1 MLTADHAGWG
11 YTTSTGLA
19 FTHEEIVDPH
29 FDACAAYYR
38 DALDGVG
45 IERGWHV
52 LDAGCGSGAF
62 LPLIADR
69 VGAGGRV
76 SAVDLA
82 PESAER
88 AAARMRDHPA
98 AVPVEV
104 RQGSVLDL
112 PYADGTFDAVWCA
125 NTTQYLDDGE
135 LARALTELRR
145 VTRPGGLVA
154 VKDVDGSLSTVRP
167 ADPFLITDFFR
178 ASARTPGYAR
188 QLLRGRDLYR
198 RLRAAGLTA
207 VHQRTILMEHHAP
220 LNPSAL
226 RFYGNA
232 CARFAR
238 QAAVEG
244 IAGDW
249 AAFLDPDG
257 PAHPL
262 RDPDG
267 YISEGNVIA
276 IGTVPAGPCPTPFES
291 TETNGQEQGR
301 TP

>member
-1 MLTADHAGWG
+1 MLTADHAAWG

-29 FDACAAYYR
+29 FEACAAYYL

-45 IERGWHV
+45 IRPGWHV

-62 LPLIADR
+62 LPRIAEL
-69 VGAGGRV
+69 VGPEGRI
-76 SAVDLA
+76 SALDLA
-82 PESAER
+82 GENAQRAAER
-88 AAARMRDHPA
+88 MHGHPVRARL
-98 AVPVEV
+98 EV
-104 RQGSVLDL
+104 RRGSILDL

-135 LARALTELRR
+135 LARALAELRR

-154 VKDVDGSLSTVRP
+154 VKDVDGSLSTVSP

-178 ASARTPGYAR
+178 ECAKSPGYAR

-198 RLRAAGLTA
+198 LLRAAGLTA
-207 VHQRTILMEHHAP
+207 VRRRTVLMEHHAP
-220 LNPSAL
+220 LPPPAL
-226 RFYGNA
+226 RFYAHA

-238 QAAVEG
+238 QAVAEG
-244 IAGDW
+244 VPGNW
-249 AAFLDPDG
+249 APFLDPDD
-257 PAHPL
+257 PANPL

-276 IGTVPAGPCPTPFES
+276 IGTVPAGPCPPTSES
-291 TETNGQEQGR
+291 MD
-301 TP
+301 

>member
-1 MLTADHAGWG
+1 MLTPDHASWG

-38 DALDGVG
+38 DALDSVGV
-45 IERGWHV
+45 RPGWHV

-62 LPLIADR
+62 LPRIAEL
-69 VGAGGRV
+69 VGAEGRI
-76 SAVDLA
+76 SALDLA
-82 PESAER
+82 GESAEL
-88 AAARMRDHPA
+88 AAGRMRDHPA
-98 AVPVEV
+98 RARLEV

-135 LARALTELRR
+135 LTRALAELRR

-178 ASARTPGYAR
+178 ASAESPGYAR

-198 RLRAAGLTA
+198 RLRAAGLTS
-207 VHQRTILMEHHAP
+207 VRQRTILMEHHAP
-220 LNPSAL
+220 LTPSAL

-238 QAAVEG
+238 QAMSEG
-244 IAGDW
+244 IPGNW
-249 AAFLDPDG
+249 APFLDPDD
-257 PAHPL
+257 PAGPL

-276 IGTVPAGPCPTPFES
+276 IGTVPPDLRG
-291 TETNGQEQGR
+291 GQGR
-301 TP
+301 LREFGKQNASAP

>member
-1 MLTADHAGWG
+1 MLRTAHTDWG

-29 FDACAAYYR
+29 FEACAAYYE
-38 DALDGVG
+38 DALDDLG
-45 IERGWHV
+45 IQPGWQV

-62 LPLIADR
+62 LPRIAEL
-69 VGAGGRV
+69 VGPQGGI
-76 SAVDLA
+76 SALDLA
-82 PESAER
+82 AESAER
-88 AAARMRDHPA
+88 AAERMRGHPA
-98 AVPVEV
+98 RAPLEV
-104 RQGSVLDL
+104 RQGSVLEL

-125 NTTQYLDDGE
+125 NTTQYLDDGQ
-135 LARALTELRR
+135 LARALAELRR

-154 VKDVDGSLSTVRP
+154 VKDVDGTLSTVRP

-178 ASARTPGYAR
+178 ASAESNGYAR

-198 RLRAAGLTA
+198 RLRAAGLTS
-207 VHQRTILMEHHAP
+207 VRQRTILMEHHAP
-220 LNPSAL
+220 LSPAAL

-238 QAAVEG
+238 QATSLD
-244 IAGDW
+244 IPGDW
-249 AAFLDPDG
+249 APFLDPDH

-276 IGTVPAGPCPTPFES
+276 IGTA
-291 TETNGQEQGR
+291 
-301 TP
+301 

>member
-1 MLTADHAGWG
+1 MLTADHAAWG

-45 IERGWHV
+45 LRPGWHV

-62 LPLIADR
+62 LPLIADL
-69 VGAGGRV
+69 VGAEGRV
-76 SAVDLA
+76 SALDLA
-82 PESAER
+82 RESAER

-98 AVPVEV
+98 HARLEV

-112 PYADGTFDAVWCA
+112 PYADDTFDAVWCA

-135 LARALTELRR
+135 LARALAELRR
-145 VTRPGGLVA
+145 VTKPGGLVA

-178 ASARTPGYAR
+178 TSARFPGYAR

-198 RLRAAGLTA
+198 WLRAAGLTS
-207 VHQRTILMEHHAP
+207 VRQRTILMEHHAP
-220 LNPSAL
+220 LAPAAL

-238 QAAVEG
+238 QAMREG
-244 IAGDW
+244 MPGNW
-249 AAFLDPDG
+249 APFLDPDD
-257 PAHPL
+257 PAGPL
-262 RDPDG
+262 RTPDG
-267 YISEGNVIA
+267 YISEGNAVA
-276 IGTVPAGPCPTPFES
+276 VGTA
-291 TETNGQEQGR
+291 
-301 TP
+301 

>member
-1 MLTADHAGWG
+1 MLTADHAAWG
-11 YTTSTGLA
+11 YTTSTGLP

-29 FDACAAYYR
+29 FEACAAYYR

-45 IERGWHV
+45 IRPGWHV

-62 LPLIADR
+62 LPRIAEL
-69 VGAGGRV
+69 VGAAGRI

-82 PESAER
+82 AENVER
-88 AAARMRDHPA
+88 AAGRLRGRPGA
-98 AVPVEV
+98 APLVV

-112 PYADGTFDAVWCA
+112 PYADGMFDAVWCA
-125 NTTQYLDDGE
+125 NTTQYLDDAE
-135 LARALTELRR
+135 LARALAELRR

-178 ASARTPGYAR
+178 ASAASPGYAR

-198 RLRAAGLTA
+198 RLRAAGLTD
-207 VHQRTILMEHHAP
+207 VTQRTILMEHHAP
-220 LNPSAL
+220 LTPAAL
-226 RFYGNA
+226 RFYANA

-238 QAAVEG
+238 QAADEG
-244 IAGDW
+244 IPGNW
-249 AAFLDPDG
+249 APFLDPDD
-257 PAHPL
+257 PAGPL

-276 IGTVPAGPCPTPFES
+276 IGRVPLAPMDGDDTP
-291 TETNGQEQGR
+291 
-301 TP
+301 